1 MLGLPYVPQRSDG
14 WEVQVDWGNKTQWV
28 NNAWSG
34 IQSMLWKIRAHTR
47 MASVGC
53 SKGSYHSVEEV
64 EVVVVEVEAWMM
76 GTLTGAHY
84 GKDFEENGA
93 GSTREKMVQSSQN
106 QLGGAL
112 KTCAQKS
119 ECNVLY

>member
-1 MLGLPYVPQRSDG
+1 MLGLPYVSQRSDG
-14 WEVQVDWGNKTQWV
+14 WEVQVDWGNKTQRV
-28 NNAWSG
+28 NSAWG
-34 IQSMLWKIRAHTR
+34 RIQSMLWKIRAHTR

-84 GKDFEENGA
+84 RKDLDENRV
-93 GSTREKMVQSSQN
+93 GS
-106 QLGGAL
+106 
-112 KTCAQKS
+112 KS
-119 ECNVLY
+119 GEDGTE